1 MVDAEFHLCSCQ
13 LGRLHDVS
21 QPTTPSC
28 PTVVAVGT
36 FQSAHGKASMRECLR
51 LSDICSRAGCPSM
64 RTIFLLD
71 YDDVDCAAQCGRIY
85 RVPALGD
92 DAGDR
97 AHILHGFCSRPRPS
111 SLAGGSDSSSWTEL
125 SVPEIERIVR
135 PLQVAIASSPRQKTC
150 RTTCRTTWRGIS
162 WWSKRGGRSW
172 DGNHSQ
178 CMRPAAGM
186 PHHHHRGMPD
196 LFGPTLPRKGN
207 CPHASRHLIRCL
219 PTTPHPI
226 AVDCIHHPHS
236 LSQLSRQCRPWR
248 RLLVFP
254 FPAMLP
260 ESQHALYWAPDVARY
275 NMEMLVFLSSG
286 WLKTACVLSALFW
299 YGLAQMRSM

>member
-21 QPTTPSC
+21 QSTTPSC

-51 LSDICSRAGCPSM
+51 LSDIRSRAGCPSM

-97 AHILHGFCSRPRPS
+97 AHILHCFCSRLRPS

-135 PLQVAIASSPRQKTC
+135 PLQVAIASSPRQETY
-150 RTTCRTTWRGIS
+150 RTTWRGIS
-162 WWSKRGGRSW
+162 WWSKRG
-172 DGNHSQ
+172 DG
-178 CMRPAAGM
+178 AGM
-186 PHHHHRGMPD
+186 AITVNACGLR
-196 LFGPTLPRKGN
+196 RE
-207 CPHASRHLIRCL
+207 CPIIITEACRTSSGRHCPGKETVR
-219 PTTPHPI
+219 TPH
-226 AVDCIHHPHS
+226 V
-236 LSQLSRQCRPWR
+236 
-248 RLLVFP
+248 
-254 FPAMLP
+254 
-260 ESQHALYWAPDVARY
+260 
-275 NMEMLVFLSSG
+275 
-286 WLKTACVLSALFW
+286 T
-299 YGLAQMRSM
+299 

>member
-28 PTVVAVGT
+28 PMVVAVGT

-51 LSDICSRAGCPSM
+51 LSDIRSRAGYPNM

-111 SLAGGSDSSSWTEL
+111 SLCAGYRAYSATTAGSDSQFSSAKDVQNDVQNDVAGNKL
-125 SVPEIERIVR
+125 AGVR
-135 PLQVAIASSPRQKTC
+135 E
-150 RTTCRTTWRGIS
+150 G
-162 WWSKRGGRSW
+162 
-172 DGNHSQ
+172 DE
-178 CMRPAAGM
+178 AGM
-186 PHHHHRGMPD
+186 AITVNACGLRRECPHHHRGMPD

-207 CPHASRHLIRCL
+207 CPHASRHLIRYL

-236 LSQLSRQCRPWR
+236 PSQLSRQCRPWR